1 LKPIDNI
8 EQVREW
14 VRAHK
19 ALNRRIGF
27 VPTMGALH
35 EGHLSLVRRA
45 IKENDVTVVSIFVN
59 PLQFS
64 VNEDLQKYPRA
75 LEQDIHLLSQCGVD
89 LCFHPQASELLGEDL
104 QTFVNMQDLPE
115 HLCGLKRPG
124 HFRGVCTIVAKLF
137 NIVTPDRAYFGR
149 KDLQQLFI
157 IQKMVRDLNFS
168 VEIVPCSIVREA
180 DGLAMSSRNLYL
192 SPDERKD
199 AAVLS
204 WIIKQAADSPWTQI
218 TACALIERLRE
229 ILATVASARID
240 YIQIVDESL
249 EDVKLVN
256 KEDILTLAVYIGS
269 TRLIDN
275 YVFGEEL
282 NF

>member
-1 LKPIDNI
+1 LKVIDHI

-19 ALNRRIGF
+19 TLNHRIGF

-35 EGHLSLVRRA
+35 EGHLSLVRRSTA
-45 IKENDVTVVSIFVN
+45 ENDVAVVSIFVN
-59 PLQFS
+59 PLQFG
-64 VNEDLQKYPRA
+64 VNEDLQKYPRP
-75 LEQDIHLLSQCGVD
+75 LEKDIRMLSQCGVD

-104 QTFVNMQDLPE
+104 QTFVDMQGLPE

-137 NIVTPDRAYFGR
+137 NIVSPDRAYFGR

-168 VEIVPCSIVREA
+168 VEIVPCPIVREA
-180 DGLAMSSRNLYL
+180 DGLAVSSRILYL

-199 AAVLS
+199 ATILS
-204 WIIKQAADSPWTQI
+204 KVIKQAAEAPWAEL
-218 TACALIERLRE
+218 TASELIAQLRKSVT
-229 ILATVASARID
+229 AVASARID

-249 EDVKLVN
+249 EDVKLVKN
-256 KEDILTLAVYIGS
+256 GDILALAVYIGS

-275 YVFGEEL
+275 YVFGQKL